1 MLHKYISPF
10 LITICFALSLFL
22 LSGCSKDQ
30 SASDSGYIAPD
41 SISFEE
47 YTSLLFQSEVTSDTL
62 TLHYTLSQPE
72 VYGIID
78 YKIALPDYS
87 ADARKQSAL
96 NIENIS
102 CGLQSYDYEVLTTE
116 QKLTYDILN
125 DYVSSN
131 RSQSDYTYY
140 PEILR
145 PSTGFPAQLPVLLS
159 EYHFYDRKDVEDY
172 LTLLSLIPSCF
183 DSVLDYETNKINEGL
198 FLSDTQADTL
208 IADLNTFC
216 DNSSEHY
223 LITTF
228 RNKVAELSDLTA
240 EEQASYCIEN
250 EGAFREYVLP
260 AYEALRDFLVE
271 HKGSGSN
278 SAGLCYFPDGSD
290 YYAALVYDATGSS
303 HSIDELL
310 EMTEKQRK
318 SDLLAINGIAASH
331 PGISLAT
338 DDFPMKDAT
347 PEEMLTCLSSAITKD
362 FLPPVSTDFSVRSV
376 DPCMQDSMAP
386 AFYLTAPI
394 DNISHNVIYI
404 NPRSHY
410 EGFELFTTLAHEG
423 FPGHLYQT
431 TTTSASGCA
440 PIRSILNYP
449 GYVEGWATYVEML
462 SYSYAGLP
470 EEKASLLMHNQ
481 SALLSLYATADLSI
495 HAKGWTLSDL
505 KDFLS
510 DYGIDNKEAVS
521 EIYDYIVAEPAHYL
535 KYYIGCLEFLQL
547 KDYAKETFG
556 DSYSDKQFH
565 QAVLSIGPAPFDIVK
580 KYLKDY
586 YRQTI

>member
-72 VYGIID
+72 VYGITD

-172 LTLLSLIPSCF
+172 LTLLSLIPACF

-228 RNKVAELSDLTA
+228 RNKVAELPDLTA

-250 EGAFREYVLP
+250 EGAFREYILP

-331 PGISLAT
+331 PGISLAS

-431 TTTSASGCA
+431 AMSYQYGLEPVRCLLSFPAYT
-440 PIRSILNYP
+440 
-449 GYVEGWATYVEML
+449 EGWATYAEYL
-462 SYSYAGLP
+462 SYQYAGLP
-470 EEKASLLMHNQ
+470 EEVASVLACNDRVV
-481 SALLSLYATADLSI
+481 LSLYASADIGI
-495 HAKGWTLSDL
+495 HYYGWN
-505 KDFLS
+505 KDMLLDFFKN
-510 DYGIDNKEAVS
+510 YGIHDENVIDQ
-521 EIYDYIVAEPAHYL
+521 IYQLIVEDPANYL
-535 KYYIGCLEFLQL
+535 KYYVGYMNFASLEEEYRDAKKHDFSYMDFHKKILQ
-547 KDYAKETFG
+547 T
-556 DSYSDKQFH
+556 
-565 QAVLSIGPAPFDIVK
+565 GPASFAI
-580 KYLKDY
+580 LKQQLLD
-586 YRQTI
+586 TL

>member
-72 VYGIID
+72 VYGITD

-228 RNKVAELSDLTA
+228 RNKVAELPDLTA

-290 YYAALVYDATGSS
+290 YYAALVYDGTGSS

-331 PGISLAT
+331 PGISLTT

-449 GYVEGWATYVEML
+449 GYVEG
-462 SYSYAGLP
+462 
-470 EEKASLLMHNQ
+470 
-481 SALLSLYATADLSI
+481 
-495 HAKGWTLSDL
+495 
-505 KDFLS
+505 
-510 DYGIDNKEAVS
+510 
-521 EIYDYIVAEPAHYL
+521 
-535 KYYIGCLEFLQL
+535 
-547 KDYAKETFG
+547 
-556 DSYSDKQFH
+556 
-565 QAVLSIGPAPFDIVK
+565 
-580 KYLKDY
+580 
-586 YRQTI
+586 

>member
-72 VYGIID
+72 VYGITD

-172 LTLLSLIPSCF
+172 LTLLSLIPACF

-228 RNKVAELSDLTA
+228 RNKVAELPDLTA

-278 SAGLCYFPDGSD
+278 FAGLCYFPDGSD

-347 PEEMLTCLSSAITKD
+347 PEEMLTRLSSAITKD
-362 FLPPVSTDFSVRSV
+362 FLPPGSTEFSVRSV

-423 FPGHLYQT
+423 FPGHLYQ
-431 TTTSASGCA
+431 
-440 PIRSILNYP
+440 P
-449 GYVEGWATYVEML
+449 V
-462 SYSYAGLP
+462 YS
-470 EEKASLLMHNQ
+470 KR
-481 SALLSLYATADLSI
+481 T
-495 HAKGWTLSDL
+495 
-505 KDFLS
+505 
-510 DYGIDNKEAVS
+510 
-521 EIYDYIVAEPAHYL
+521 
-535 KYYIGCLEFLQL
+535 
-547 KDYAKETFG
+547 
-556 DSYSDKQFH
+556 
-565 QAVLSIGPAPFDIVK
+565 
-580 KYLKDY
+580 
-586 YRQTI
+586 

>member
-72 VYGIID
+72 VYGITD

-228 RNKVAELSDLTA
+228 RNKVAELPDLTA

-250 EGAFREYVLP
+250 EGALGNIF
-260 AYEALRDFLVE
+260 
-271 HKGSGSN
+271 
-278 SAGLCYFPDGSD
+278 C
-290 YYAALVYDATGSS
+290 
-303 HSIDELL
+303 
-310 EMTEKQRK
+310 Q
-318 SDLLAINGIAASH
+318 
-331 PGISLAT
+331 
-338 DDFPMKDAT
+338 PMKLCGIFWWSTRAVAAT
-347 PEEMLTCLSSAITKD
+347 PPDFAI
-362 FLPPVSTDFSVRSV
+362 FR
-376 DPCMQDSMAP
+376 MA
-386 AFYLTAPI
+386 
-394 DNISHNVIYI
+394 
-404 NPRSHY
+404 
-410 EGFELFTTLAHEG
+410 
-423 FPGHLYQT
+423 
-431 TTTSASGCA
+431 
-440 PIRSILNYP
+440 
-449 GYVEGWATYVEML
+449 
-462 SYSYAGLP
+462 
-470 EEKASLLMHNQ
+470 
-481 SALLSLYATADLSI
+481 
-495 HAKGWTLSDL
+495 
-505 KDFLS
+505 
-510 DYGIDNKEAVS
+510 
-521 EIYDYIVAEPAHYL
+521 
-535 KYYIGCLEFLQL
+535 
-547 KDYAKETFG
+547 
-556 DSYSDKQFH
+556 
-565 QAVLSIGPAPFDIVK
+565 
-580 KYLKDY
+580 
-586 YRQTI
+586 QTIMLLWFMMPPALPIP